1 MYSQDSGIAPTTRIH
16 FIGGEKGGVGKSLMS
31 RVLAQH
37 FIDKETP
44 FTAYD
49 TDKSHGALLR
59 FYSDYSSLVVL
70 DRYEAL
76 DRLVE
81 AVAQSRQPAVV
92 DLAAQSYSILAGWID
107 DSGVLE
113 VVHDMGISLT
123 YWHVMDAGRDSV
135 DLLQKLLDQFGSR
148 LPLVVVLNEV
158 RGTEF
163 DILKES
169 GQLARAESLGASVIR
184 LHKLSDTTMQ
194 KIDQFNTSFWAAS
207 QSTAGSSAGLAL
219 FERQRVKVWLNK
231 AYQQLEGLQV

>member
-1 MYSQDSGIAPTTRIH
+1 MHSQDFSVVPTTRLH

-31 RVLAQH
+31 RVLAQY
-37 FIDKETP
+37 FIDREIS

-59 FYSDYSSLVVL
+59 FYADYSSLVVL

-81 AVAQSRQPAVV
+81 AVAQSQRPAVV

-113 VVHDMGISLT
+113 VINEMGISLT

-163 DILKES
+163 DILKNS

-184 LHKLSDTTMQ
+184 LHKLSDATIQ
-194 KIDQFNTSFWAAS
+194 RIDQFNTSFWAAS
-207 QSTAGSSAGLAL
+207 QSTSGSSAGLAL
-219 FERQRVKVWLNK
+219 FERQRVKVWLHK
-231 AYQQLEGLQV
+231 AYQQLEALNV